1 MIWVLHGQAGPPLC
15 MDRPSSLFLRFFCQ
29 VVCHALQRHTAPS
42 LHLPLF
48 LEETFC
54 TVALCWYT
62 SVTCSKWVEGGPTVS
77 VRCWQVCVS
86 LLFSFHAAEEVL
98 EKYRDDFIEYVDPD
112 AVVNE
117 LYHKIVIPQWVQ
129 ARIATMHSCREKNQI
144 LHQHLVKNSTR
155 EKLADACGIIIAEA
169 KKGYP
174 NMEVLGENM
183 KKMLEP
189 SKNLEISSAW
199 VCVCDASLYM
209 FVYVCTCQ
217 CACVHVFASMHIC
230 VCVVYVCMALHTCT
244 HIHLF

>member
-1 MIWVLHGQAGPPLC
+1 M
-15 MDRPSSLFLRFFCQ
+15 
-29 VVCHALQRHTAPS
+29 
-42 LHLPLF
+42 
-48 LEETFC
+48 
-54 TVALCWYT
+54 
-62 SVTCSKWVEGGPTVS
+62 
-77 VRCWQVCVS
+77 S

-199 VCVCDASLYM
+199 VCACDVSLYICLCM
-209 FVYVCTCQ
+209 
-217 CACVHVFASMHIC
+217 CVHASVHVCMC
-230 VCVVYVCMALHTCT
+230 LQACTFVCVWCMCAWPYTHAHTYTCSKPS
-244 HIHLF
+244 HPQHP